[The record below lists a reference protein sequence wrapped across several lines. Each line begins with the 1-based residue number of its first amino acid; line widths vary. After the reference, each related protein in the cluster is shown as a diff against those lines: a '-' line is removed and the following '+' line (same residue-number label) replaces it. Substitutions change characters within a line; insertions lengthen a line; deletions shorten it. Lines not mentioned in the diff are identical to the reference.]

1 MSFDEF
7 LKMPAPFPTLPTIR
21 EGILDSSCQS
31 QVRMAFTVVD
41 TNGNGYISSAELR
54 RLGKVFIQEDTD
66 EISDLIDST
75 VGVLDKDDD
84 GQFDF
89 DGKYRRN
96 FLLRW
101 IIELLVMLILLGYRI
116 RRCSEDCTRLI
127 IRLRTNTLIHVDNL
141 KPFLLLS
148 RLLSP
153 FLFT

>member
-1 MSFDEF
+1 
-7 LKMPAPFPTLPTIR
+7 
-21 EGILDSSCQS
+21 
-31 QVRMAFTVVD
+31 MAFTVVD